1 MLHAFALKFTIYEEK
16 FSFISELPDYFLTFI
31 KKNKLKFEENLEKEL
46 NSF

>member
-16 FSFISELPDYFLTFI
+16 FSFILALPDYFLTFI
-31 KKNKLKFEENLEKEL
+31 KKNKLKFKENLEKEL

>member
-16 FSFISELPDYFLTFI
+16 FSFISELPNYFHTFI
-31 KKNKLKFEENLEKEL
+31 KKNKLKFKENLEKEL